1 MDKNKKIASDKQVLR
16 KVASLLLFSILMFPN
31 AIQFSHAFEAH
42 EHAPCTEK
50 STHIHQAIPNCDIC
64 DFHFV
69 PFSYKIQVYPE
80 FFDPNVPE
88 KVEKHFS
95 TLLYHPFKKT
105 NTQLRAPPYFLV

>member
-1 MDKNKKIASDKQVLR
+1 
-16 KVASLLLFSILMFPN
+16 
-31 AIQFSHAFEAH
+31 
-42 EHAPCTEK
+42 
-50 STHIHQAIPNCDIC
+50 
-64 DFHFV
+64 V

-95 TLLYHPFKKT
+95 TLLYLPFKKT